1 MSDVRVVL
9 AVHDLPTLAG
19 LRMALRA
26 PGLCVT
32 AEVVD
37 VRGLLEAAG
46 DRECDVALV
55 ASDLPGG
62 GLTSVRAL
70 SRETP
75 SARAILL
82 SRGTSDDEF
91 LEAVRAGAV
100 GYLGQDIQADRLAAV
115 VRAAAAGEAVVP
127 RAFAAALL
135 DEIHGRER
143 LRSTVTRHASSPVT
157 EREWEVLRL
166 LADDLS
172 TAQLARRIGI
182 SEVTVRRH
190 ASSAVAKLGV
200 PDRAAAVR
208 LLRSKE

>member
-1 MSDVRVVL
+1 MSDVSVVL
-9 AVHDLPTLAG
+9 AVRDRPTLAG

-26 PGLCVT
+26 PGLRVI

-37 VRGLLEAAG
+37 AEGLLEVAG
-46 DRECDVALV
+46 DQEFDVALV
-55 ASDLPGG
+55 AADLPGG
-62 GLTSVRAL
+62 GLASVRAL
-70 SRETP
+70 SRERP

-82 SRGTSDDEF
+82 SRDTSDDEF
-91 LEAVRAGAV
+91 IEAVRAGAV
-100 GYLGQDIQADRLAAV
+100 GYLGEDIQADRLAAG
-115 VRAAAAGEAVVP
+115 VRAAAAGEAGVP
-127 RAFAAALL
+127 RCFAAVLL

-157 EREWEVLRL
+157 QREWEVLRL

-172 TAQLARRIGI
+172 TAQLAQRIGI

-190 ASSAVAKLGV
+190 VSSAVAKLGL

-208 LLRSKE
+208 LLRSKA